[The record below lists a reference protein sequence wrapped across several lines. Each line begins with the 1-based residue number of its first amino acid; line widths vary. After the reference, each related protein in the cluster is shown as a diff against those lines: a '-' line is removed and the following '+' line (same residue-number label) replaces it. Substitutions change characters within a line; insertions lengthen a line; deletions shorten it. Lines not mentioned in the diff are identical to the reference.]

1 MDDYQILSTIAKT
14 ATSKVLLARH
24 IPTQQLYAI
33 KQINVP
39 KPSDD
44 DWGAEEVVVIASDSD
59 DDSNYDDSSSN
70 DEHEQIHS
78 SSQKEPQQQQQQP
91 LSIQVPT
98 VSSNTTPSTSSTS
111 LNSAPEKTNSWKRKQ
126 QQQQQHSSPR
136 GSHLGAKIA
145 STPSPRRNNFTQSSN
160 NVTLETA
167 FSVKIETQCAS
178 PPSPITRKSKGISTF
193 VEDFVNQHVESDDDQ
208 ESDDDLDEQDDSN
221 KLIYKTQNLTL
232 SLDATH
238 TMSDN
243 VTGALLKNEKKLSSD
258 NLNVFIP
265 TSTNQTKKQVSPQVQ
280 MTMNDMIQKKKKQE
294 MKYIQN
300 EIHALQ
306 TIAKGPFKIYDTSTN
321 GNSKVMEWPF
331 GEKPKR
337 ISDEEKIETFSK
349 YVCQMKKVIEDPKE
363 NKLCIVLEYADGGDL
378 FSIIEYYD
386 THGSYG
392 RMREEQA
399 RYYFKQVVCGVL
411 YMHRC
416 GICHRDLKPENI
428 LVTLDEKTKMNST
441 TTASS
446 SSQTKAFTPSQNHH
460 PVLKITDYGFCGILK
475 KPGASSQT
483 LFDDVVGTESWCAP
497 EVLNRQRYDGRKAD
511 IWSLG
516 CILFALLTG
525 CFAFDHDDI
534 HELHRMIEDVKIQFP
549 SFINKETKDFILA
562 MICKDPK
569 QRLTIEEVYDHP
581 WMKKGAYL

>member
-1 MDDYQILSTIAKT
+1 MEGYQIVSTIAKT
-14 ATSKVLLARH
+14 ATSKVLLAKH
-24 IPTQQLYAI
+24 IPTQQLFAI
-33 KQINVP
+33 KQITVP

-44 DWGAEEVVVIASDSD
+44 DWGAEEVVLVDADTDDDEYDSDS
-59 DDSNYDDSSSN
+59 SSSN
-70 DEHEQIHS
+70 DEHLHG
-78 SSQKEPQQQQQQP
+78 QP
-91 LSIQVPT
+91 LSIIVP
-98 VSSNTTPSTSSTS
+98 SSSSHPSTT
-111 LNSAPEKTNSWKRKQ
+111 LNTCPEKTSSWKRKQ
-126 QQQQQHSSPR
+126 QQSSPR
-136 GSHLGAKIA
+136 NSSHLGTKTV
-145 STPSPRRNNFTQSSN
+145 SNPSPRRQNFAQQQQSTNIVDNLNTSS
-160 NVTLETA
+160 V
-167 FSVKIETQCAS
+167 VKIETQCAS
-178 PPSPITRKSKGISTF
+178 PPSPITRKSKGISNLPF
-193 VEDFVNQHVESDDDQ
+193 VEEFVNQHVESD
-208 ESDDDLDEQDDSN
+208 ESDDDDLDEQDDSN
-221 KLIYKTQNLTL
+221 KLICKTQNLTL

-238 TMSDN
+238 TISDN
-243 VTGALLKNEKKLSSD
+243 VTGALLKNEKKLSND
-258 NLNVFIP
+258 NFQVVIP

-280 MTMNDMIQKKKKQE
+280 MTMNDMIQKRKKQE

-306 TIAKGPFKIYDTSTN
+306 TIAKGPYHIYETE

-337 ISDEEKIETFSK
+337 ISDEDKIETFSK

-363 NKLCIVLEYADGGDL
+363 NKICIVLEYADGGDL

-399 RYYFKQVVCGVL
+399 RYYFKQVVSGVL

-428 LVTLDEKTKMNST
+428 LVTHDESEKTKTAT
-441 TTASS
+441 TTT
-446 SSQTKAFTPSQNHH
+446 SQIGIPFTPSHNHH

-475 KPGASSQT
+475 KAGASSQT

-549 SFINKETKDFILA
+549 SFINKETKEFILS

-569 QRLTIEEVYDHP
+569 QRLNIEEVYDHP